1 MSYIGV
7 FARYDNNIKRKENIM
22 KQDLLFIGIGFA
34 GCKILSR
41 TNNHIA
47 KLFIDTDLKVIE
59 KNAGLRIGAACCG
72 KYSAGG
78 DIELG
83 QAAVKESKDE
93 ILKAIQDFNNIV
105 VIAPLGGGTTLGA
118 TPKLIELLVK
128 NNKNVQLITNLPFDI
143 EGERKAN
150 LSKLPL
156 KTIQKLCPAKVLANI
171 DYKQLTNVTYD
182 DVLNLQDEIYIKAI
196 ETLIN

>member
-1 MSYIGV
+1 
-7 FARYDNNIKRKENIM
+7 M

-34 GCKILSR
+34 GCKILSK
-41 TNNHIA
+41 TNNNIA

-59 KNAGLRIGAACCG
+59 KYAGLRIGAACCA

-93 ILKAIQDFNNIV
+93 ILKAVQKFNNIV
-105 VIAPLGGGTTLGA
+105 VISPLGGGTTLGA
-118 TPKLIELLVK
+118 TPKLIELLIN
-128 NNKNVQLITNLPFDI
+128 NNKNVQLITSLPFDI

-150 LSKLPL
+150 LSKLTL
-156 KTIQKLCPAKVLANI
+156 KTVQKLCLVKVLANI
-171 DYKQLTNVTYD
+171 DYKQLTNVTYN
-182 DVLNLQDEIYIKAI
+182 DVLNLQDEIYIKSI
-196 ETLIN
+196 KTLIN

>member
-1 MSYIGV
+1 
-7 FARYDNNIKRKENIM
+7 M

-34 GCKILSR
+34 GCKILSKI
-41 TNNHIA
+41 NANIA
-47 KLFIDTDLKVIE
+47 KIFIDTDSKVIE
-59 KNAGLRIGAACCG
+59 KYAGLRIGAACCA

-93 ILKAIQDFNNIV
+93 ILKAVQNFNNIV

-118 TPKLIELLVK
+118 TPKLIELLIN
-128 NNKNVQLITNLPFDI
+128 NNKNVQLITSLPFDI

-150 LSKLPL
+150 LSKLTL
-156 KTIQKLCPAKVLANI
+156 KTVQKLCPVKVLANM

-182 DVLNLQDEIYIKAI
+182 DVLNLQDEIYIKTI

>member
-1 MSYIGV
+1 
-7 FARYDNNIKRKENIM
+7 M
-22 KQDLLFIGIGFA
+22 KQDLLFISIGFA

-41 TNNHIA
+41 TNKNIA
-47 KLFIDTDLKVIE
+47 KLFIDTDPKVIE
-59 KNAGLRIGAACCG
+59 KYVGLRIGAVSCG

-93 ILKAIQDFNNIV
+93 ILKAVQYFNNIV

-118 TPKLIELLVK
+118 TPKLIELLIN

-150 LSKLPL
+150 LSKLTL
-156 KTIQKLCPAKVLANI
+156 KTVQKLCLVNVLANI
-171 DYKQLTNVTYD
+171 DYKQLTNVTYN

-196 ETLIN
+196 ESLIN